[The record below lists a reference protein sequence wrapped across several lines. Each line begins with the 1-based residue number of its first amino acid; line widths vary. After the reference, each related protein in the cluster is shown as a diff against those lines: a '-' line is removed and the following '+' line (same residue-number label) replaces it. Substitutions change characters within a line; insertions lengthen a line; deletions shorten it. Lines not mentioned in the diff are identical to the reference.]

1 MDNKY
6 ELIVCIVNAGFSQN
20 VAEAATKAGA
30 RGGSVIKGR
39 GTAPREAEKMFNIAI
54 QPEKEIVMLLV
65 PFDIKDDVL
74 REIYQAAGLGSASQ
88 GIAFSVP
95 VARAVGL
102 TDFFKKEKAEE

>member
-1 MDNKY
+1 
-6 ELIVCIVNAGFSQN
+6 
-20 VAEAATKAGA
+20 
-30 RGGSVIKGR
+30 
-39 GTAPREAEKMFNIAI
+39 
-54 QPEKEIVMLLV
+54 
-65 PFDIKDDVL
+65 VL